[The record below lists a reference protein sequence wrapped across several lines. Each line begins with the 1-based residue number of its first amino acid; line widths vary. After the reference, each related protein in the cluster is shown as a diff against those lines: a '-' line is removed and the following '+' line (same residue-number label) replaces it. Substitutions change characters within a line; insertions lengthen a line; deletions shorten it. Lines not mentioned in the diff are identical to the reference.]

1 MLKAVADEAVAARFG
16 VRRLDRAG
24 RVDQTTHLEA
34 TGAAAGRSMSP
45 MEVPATAM
53 VVARSVDLGHWL

>member
-1 MLKAVADEAVAARFG
+1 MLEAVADEAVAAHFG

-24 RVDQTTHLEA
+24 QVGQTTHLEA
-34 TGAAAGRSMSP
+34 TEAAAERSMSP
-45 MEVPATAM
+45 MEAPATAM